1 VRGRQKSVTTTK
13 ERQRAI
19 MSAFRDRISR
29 EQGVAAVEFALILPV
44 LALLLFGILEF
55 GRVWSQYQVFQG
67 AAREG
72 ARCAAVKATEFSDCE
87 IQPAIDAAAA
97 PYDPEVDAAVEIN
110 GGPAAD
116 GCTEDDQGKDVQVS
130 WVQPLDINIPF
141 WSDVTVSPTIKA
153 VFRCE

>member
-1 VRGRQKSVTTTK
+1 VRGRQKSVTTAK

-19 MSAFRDRISR
+19 MSVFRDRISR

-97 PYDPEVDAAVEIN
+97 PYDPEVDADVEIN

-116 GCTEDDQGKDVQVS
+116 GCTDDDQGKDVQVS

>member
-1 VRGRQKSVTTTK
+1 MRVIRHR
-13 ERQRAI
+13 
-19 MSAFRDRISR
+19 MSRD
-29 EQGVAAVEFALILPV
+29 EGVAAVEFALILPV

-72 ARCAAVKATEFSDCE
+72 ARCAAVQATEFSDCE
-87 IQPAIDAAAA
+87 IQGSIVAAAA
-97 PYDPEVDAAVEIN
+97 PYDPQNQPADVEV
-110 GGPAAD
+110 GGSPDAD
-116 GCTEDDQGKDVQVS
+116 GCSDADQGQDVQVS

-141 WSDVTVSPTIKA
+141 WSDVTVTPTIKA